1 MELRESRENMET
13 IVITPEIQQRV
24 ELLQMEYANCLDD
37 ERYDEWPQ
45 LFTEQGVYK
54 IISRDNYRKKLPFGF
69 IYCDNRRMLRDRIAS
84 MRNANIFEPHTYRHI
99 LSRTALSDGGDG
111 SLVARTSYM
120 VARIMHDGA
129 QELFSTGSYLDR
141 IVEEDGKLRFKE
153 KLVITDSG
161 RIDVLLVI
169 PL

>member
-1 MELRESRENMET
+1 MENT
-13 IVITPEIQQRV
+13 IINPELLQRV
-24 ELLQMEYANCLDD
+24 ELLQAQYADCLDD

-45 LFTEQGVYK
+45 LFTEQCLYRIV
-54 IISRDNYRKKLPFGF
+54 SRDNHRKGLPFGF
-69 IYCDNRRMLRDRIAS
+69 MYCDNRHMLRDRIAS
-84 MRNANIFEPHTYRHI
+84 MRNANIFEPHTYRHV
-99 LSRTALSDGGDG
+99 LGRTILSDGNDG

-129 QELFSTGSYLDR
+129 QELFSTGYYQDR